1 MPYRLIIR
9 YLLALGRWGW
19 GGIAGSPESCFMILL
34 FGVGV
39 SFRLVCMLI
48 DAVALQRSRLSS
60 RLCGMLLLRR
70 GTWGIRIGL

>member
-1 MPYRLIIR
+1 
-9 YLLALGRWGW
+9 
-19 GGIAGSPESCFMILL
+19 MILL